1 MLTVCVSLHG
11 HPARGY
17 LCNVYVWTLI
27 LALLQPVITSRIWST
42 GWRKKKALFYYYCS
56 YFVHCQPTL
65 VIVGTF
71 IHCGKTAIHTQL
83 EHYMGY
89 VVGPPLT
96 VCVTT
101 LRCKILIMTL
111 FVFTCVKQ
119 PISCFDI
126 GSYNIVNF
134 CQNLMRFLIQ
144 RIIPDE
150 SYLSTGPH
158 AYFLGHPVDD
168 HTAATL
174 RTLRGS

>member
-1 MLTVCVSLHG
+1 
-11 HPARGY
+11 
-17 LCNVYVWTLI
+17 
-27 LALLQPVITSRIWST
+27 
-42 GWRKKKALFYYYCS
+42 
-56 YFVHCQPTL
+56 
-65 VIVGTF
+65 
-71 IHCGKTAIHTQL
+71 
-83 EHYMGY
+83 MGY

-168 HTAATL
+168 HTAANL